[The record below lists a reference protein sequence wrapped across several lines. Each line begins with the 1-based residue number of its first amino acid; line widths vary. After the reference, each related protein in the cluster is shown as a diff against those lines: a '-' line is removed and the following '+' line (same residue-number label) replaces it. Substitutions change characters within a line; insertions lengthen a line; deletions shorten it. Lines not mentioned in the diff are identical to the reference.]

1 MERCQPAL
9 CWLAMA
15 GASQTKFEQLSRRH
29 GIKLAPVVNCSV
41 EDCSLAVGKAV
52 GFDSIM
58 SASRMNS
65 AVVIFLDTIE
75 KVNSVVQSGVVI
87 QDTFTP
93 VIPLVQPAKRI
104 ILANVPPFI
113 KDETLI
119 NELSRHGK
127 IVSQMKRIPLGCKS
141 PLLKHVVC
149 FRRQLYM
156 ILKCDLDELNLSF
169 KFKVDGFDYVVFAT
183 SDTMRCFSCGQE
195 GHVRRACPERVND
208 SEPGPSRETVHDS
221 GSAMLTESSAVGDD
235 GSNAAGQSL
244 NSGEK
249 GPDAVSADVV
259 GRNIESGEEENDVAA
274 DVVDVAESIVEEE
287 EMVTDIVSDETL
299 FKIPNIKRK
308 RARKSSE
315 MAKMSRSTTA
325 GSVKLDDSEGSMIDD
340 SDSEVVDSKTGRS
353 RRSDYNFDKIK
364 SFLQK
369 TKNAKNVQFE
379 EFFADRR
386 MFINSVIVL
395 MKGEGGE
402 QFTVQEIYRLKKLVS
417 KLKLELQNEDG
428 FETT

>member
-9 CWLAMA
+9 CWLAMS
-15 GASQTKFEQLSRRH
+15 GARQTKFEQLSRRH

-58 SASRMNS
+58 SAERMNS

-93 VIPLVQPAKRI
+93 VIPL
-104 ILANVPPFI
+104 PPFI

-127 IVSQMKRIPLGCKS
+127 IVSQMKRIPLGYKS

-156 ILKCDLDELNLSF
+156 ILKNDLDELNLSF
-169 KFKVDGFDYVVFAT
+169 KFKFDGFDYVIFAT
-183 SDTMRCFSCGQE
+183 SDTMRCFLCGQE

-221 GSAMLTESSAVGDD
+221 GSAML
-235 GSNAAGQSL
+235 
-244 NSGEK
+244 
-249 GPDAVSADVV
+249 
-259 GRNIESGEEENDVAA
+259 
-274 DVVDVAESIVEEE
+274 AE
-287 EMVTDIVSDETL
+287 
-299 FKIPNIKRK
+299 FCC
-308 RARKSSE
+308 
-315 MAKMSRSTTA
+315 
-325 GSVKLDDSEGSMIDD
+325 
-340 SDSEVVDSKTGRS
+340 
-353 RRSDYNFDKIK
+353 RR
-364 SFLQK
+364 
-369 TKNAKNVQFE
+369 
-379 EFFADRR
+379 
-386 MFINSVIVL
+386 
-395 MKGEGGE
+395 
-402 QFTVQEIYRLKKLVS
+402 
-417 KLKLELQNEDG
+417 
-428 FETT
+428 